1 MQALP
6 DRLGATLDE
15 LQVTAASFSG
25 DSELQERLLP
35 TVTELERTLSSLRQM
50 LDTLDRQPNALIFN
64 RDYRE
69 DPRPPAGTP

>member
-1 MQALP
+1 M
-6 DRLGATLDE
+6 
-15 LQVTAASFSG
+15 TAASFSG

-50 LDTLDRQPNALIFN
+50 LDMLDQQPNALIFN